1 MKRRDLLAIGAM
13 LAVTSP
19 RAAQPGSLTK
29 ATIER
34 SRFSVIDAARFK
46 GVFSRAE
53 RGETIR
59 LGFIGGSI
67 TAGAI
72 ASAPANS
79 YAALVSDWW
88 RKTFPKARIEVVN
101 AAVGGTGSLYGS
113 LRVGQELLSH
123 GPDAVIIEFSVND
136 AWTDQ
141 EPFESLVRHV
151 LASSPNI
158 AIMLLFMVYDNG
170 GSEQEWQQK
179 VGAHYKLPMVSYRDA
194 IWPELQSGR
203 LRTTDILVDTVHPN
217 DFGHRIAADLV
228 TAELDRLR
236 EAEAGAG
243 TSAALP
249 PPLYGARFQ
258 NARWINALTLK
269 PMISEGWTLTKTD
282 DPQPHAL
289 GPEIWLAEPGTESPL
304 PFEWE
309 GTGLVAVMMLEN
321 RDTNA
326 VALEIDGKVAQV
338 ITAETQPRR
347 NVVTVALDLPMGR
360 HSFTISRKLGNDRRP
375 FFGLYG
381 IGIIP

>member
-34 SRFSVIDAARFK
+34 SRFSVIDAACFK

-179 VGAHYKLPMVSYRDA
+179 IGAHYKLPMVSYRDA

-203 LRTTDILVDTVHPN
+203 LRTTDILVDIVHPN

-236 EAEAGAG
+236 KAEAGDG

-258 NARWINALTLK
+258 NARWINALMLK
-269 PMISEGWTLTKTD
+269 PKISEGWTLTKTD
-282 DPQPHAL
+282 DPPPHAL
-289 GPEIWLAEPGTESPL
+289 GPEIWLAEPGTEFPL
-304 PFEWE
+304 SLDWE

-321 RDTNA
+321 GDTNA

-347 NVVTVALDLPMGR
+347 NIVTVALDLPMGS

-375 FFGLYG
+375 SFGLYG